1 MDDGELIFTNAT
13 TIYTVPEAPGGTRG
27 LFALHI
33 YQVGGT
39 SPSLAVAIETK
50 DVTDASWTNVGSFA
64 AATAVGTIMKYASGL
79 KQRVRLAFTMSGT
92 NAWERYR
99 KYAVSY
105 LP

>member
-13 TIYTVPEAPGGTRG
+13 TIHTVPEPTAGTRG

-39 SPSLAVAIETK
+39 SPSLAVTIETK
-50 DVTDASWTNVGSFA
+50 DAADASWTSAGSFT
-64 AATAVGTIMKYASGL
+64 AATAVGTIMKYASSL
-79 KQRVRLAFTMSGT
+79 KTLVRLALTMSGT